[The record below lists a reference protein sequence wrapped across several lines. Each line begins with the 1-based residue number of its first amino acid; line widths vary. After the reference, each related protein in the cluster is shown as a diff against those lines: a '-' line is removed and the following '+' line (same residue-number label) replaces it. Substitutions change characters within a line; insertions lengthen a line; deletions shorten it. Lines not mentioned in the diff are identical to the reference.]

1 MPSALVEKL
10 DDIQQRASISAREI
24 AQLLNTRPE
33 TLSRWRGGTSGPQP
47 RTRDTLLQLWWLIT
61 QLAELYDPLDAHLW
75 LFSPHKLLNGERP
88 VDLIQ
93 RGETQ
98 AVLKIIAQL
107 KDGAYI

>member
-1 MPSALVEKL
+1 MSSALVEKL
-10 DDIQQRASISAREI
+10 DNIQKGAAISAREV

-33 TLSRWRGGTSGPQP
+33 TLSRWRTGISQPQP
-47 RTRDTLLQLWWLIT
+47 RTRDTLLQLSWLIT
-61 QLAELYDPLDAHLW
+61 QLSELYDASDAHIW

-93 RGETQ
+93 RGQTQ
-98 AVLKIIAQL
+98 PVLKIIAQL

>member
-10 DDIQQRASISAREI
+10 DSIQQHASINAREV

-33 TLSRWRGGTSGPQP
+33 TVSRWRGGTSEPQP
-47 RTRDTLLQLWWLIT
+47 STRDMLLQLWWLTT
-61 QLAELYDPLDAHLW
+61 QLAELYDPSDAHLW
-75 LFSPHKLLNGERP
+75 LFTPHKLLNGERP

-93 RGETQ
+93 RGHIE
-98 AVLKIIAQL
+98 AVLKIISQL